1 MTDVTSHYMMRRS
14 QITQEANMKNI
25 YIDSMLIK
33 NVKGIREKKI
43 EFKKRLQICGRNATG
58 KTSVFD
64 AFCWAAY
71 DKDSIGR
78 TKFDI
83 RELDSS
89 GEKVHNTEIV
99 SAVNMSVNDVPYEI
113 KKTQKEKWTTKRGE
127 KDTVLTG
134 NVNEY
139 EINGYPKSEKEF
151 KDFIDSIVDEKT
163 FSILTR
169 PTRFPELDWKE
180 QRKILF
186 DIIGDVDD
194 KDIESDYFDLLK
206 PELAIA
212 SIDDI
217 KKKYTKSR
225 NELKKKPD
233 ELKARIDEVRS
244 QIVETDSSA
253 AKSEKEA
260 LLKSISEIEEQMIT
274 LNGMNNHAITEK
286 IMNLQLKQRQLL
298 LDANAEREKSILAK
312 KEDFIRL
319 KTTLDVNKRAWDFAE
334 AHKASVEN
342 NLTELR
348 AKLES
353 LKANIKAK
361 SAEEPPEF
369 ETVCPTCGQAL
380 PESKVEQSKQNWRDA
395 VFKRVKELMENQ
407 KLGEKRIAE
416 AEKELKKAVS
426 KCEHACSA
434 VEDARKR
441 YQDFE
446 PEYNAVLAL
455 PEVTKD
461 DISEIAE
468 INKQIDELEASKVNL
483 MEIDKQK
490 DALKEQL
497 LPLKTK
503 LAEIESQLNSV
514 SENDRRLARIEEL
527 ENELT
532 NVAQKVADCE
542 KMLYAADCYI
552 RAISKKINDRFD
564 GLEFK
569 LFNVQQ
575 NGGVSETCEITIDG
589 VPYSSLNS
597 GHKIIAGLN
606 IIKVLQ
612 KYYGVSAPIW
622 IDNAESINADN
633 IPDMDCQ
640 MIFLRVT
647 EDPTLTIS

>member
-1 MTDVTSHYMMRRS
+1 
-14 QITQEANMKNI
+14 MKYI
-25 YIDSMLIK
+25 YVDWMLIK
-33 NVKGIREKKI
+33 NVKGISEKKI
-43 EFKKRLQICGRNATG
+43 KFKKRTWICGRNATG

-64 AFCWAAY
+64 AFCWAVY

-127 KDTVLTG
+127 KDPVLTG

-244 QIVETDSSA
+244 QIVETDASA
-253 AKSEKEA
+253 AKNEKESI
-260 LLKSISEIEEQMIT
+260 LKSISEIEEQMIV

-286 IMNLQLKQRQLL
+286 IMNLRLKQRQLVM
-298 LDANAEREKSILAK
+298 DANEARSKDLREKQEQYIQIKAAANTVRSKCDTA
-312 KEDFIRL
+312 ESQQ
-319 KTTLDVNKRAWDFAE
+319 KTVQNT
-334 AHKASVEN
+334 
-342 NLTELR
+342 LTELR
-348 AKLES
+348 SKMEA
-353 LKANIKAK
+353 LKQSIADEKK
-361 SAEEPPEF
+361 KVFPKEE
-369 ETVCPTCGQAL
+369 TICPTCGQAL
-380 PESKVEQSKQNWRDA
+380 PKERIAQLETEWNQNQEQRIAAMHNNMA
-395 VFKRVKELMENQ
+395 
-407 KLGEKRIAE
+407 LGQKRIAE
-416 AEKELKKAVS
+416 AEDALAKSKEVCKKSHDLLAESDKKLKTFEAEYEKAKNV
-426 KCEHACSA
+426 
-434 VEDARKR
+434 
-441 YQDFE
+441 
-446 PEYNAVLAL
+446 PEITGDDI
-455 PEVTKD
+455 PEVA
-461 DISEIAE
+461 DIENQIADLE
-468 INKQIDELEASKVNL
+468 SQKINP

-622 IDNAESINADN
+622 IDNAESINEDN

>member
-1 MTDVTSHYMMRRS
+1 
-14 QITQEANMKNI
+14 MKNI

-43 EFKKRLQICGRNATG
+43 EFKKRTQICGRNATG

-71 DKDSIGR
+71 DKDSAGR

-99 SAVNMSVNDVPYEI
+99 SAVNMSVDDVPYEI

-127 KDTVLTG
+127 KDPTLTG

-139 EINGYPKSEKEF
+139 EINGYPKNEKEF

-194 KDIESDYFDLLK
+194 GDIESDYFDLLK
-206 PELAIA
+206 PELSIA

-225 NELKKKPD
+225 NELKKKQD
-233 ELKARIDEVRS
+233 ELRTRIDEVRS
-244 QIVETDSSA
+244 QIVETDASA
-253 AKSEKEA
+253 AKSEKESI
-260 LLKSISEIEEQMIT
+260 LKSISDIEEQMIA
-274 LNGMNNHAITEK
+274 LNGMNNHALTEQ
-286 IMNLQLKQRQLL
+286 IMNLRLKQRQLVM
-298 LDANAEREKSILAK
+298 DANEARSKDLREKQ
-312 KEDFIRL
+312 EQYIRL
-319 KTTLDVNKRAWDFAE
+319 KAAANTAQSKCDAAESQQKSVHGTLI
-334 AHKASVEN
+334 
-342 NLTELR
+342 ELR
-348 AKLES
+348 SKMEA
-353 LKANIKAK
+353 LKQSIAD
-361 SAEEPPEF
+361 EENKTFPRK
-369 ETVCPTCGQAL
+369 ETICPTCGQTL
-380 PESKVEQSKQNWRDA
+380 PKERIEQLEADWKQKQEQRIAAMQNNM
-395 VFKRVKELMENQ
+395 V
-407 KLGEKRIAE
+407 LGEKRIAE
-416 AEKELKKAVS
+416 AEAALAKCKTVCQESHDLLAESDKKLKTFEVEYEKAKSV
-426 KCEHACSA
+426 
-434 VEDARKR
+434 
-441 YQDFE
+441 
-446 PEYNAVLAL
+446 PEITGDDI
-455 PEVTKD
+455 PEVA
-461 DISEIAE
+461 DIENQVADLESQK
-468 INKQIDELEASKVNL
+468 INP

-514 SENDRRLARIEEL
+514 NENDKRLARIYEL
-527 ENELT
+527 ETELT
-532 NVAQKVADCE
+532 EIAQKVADCE

-569 LFNVQQ
+569 LFNLQQ

-612 KYYGVSAPIW
+612 NHYGVSAPIW
-622 IDNAESINADN
+622 IDNAESINEDN

>member
-1 MTDVTSHYMMRRS
+1 
-14 QITQEANMKNI
+14 MKNI

-43 EFKKRLQICGRNATG
+43 EFKKRTQICGRNATG

-71 DKDSIGR
+71 DKDSAGR

-99 SAVNMSVNDVPYEI
+99 SKVNMSVDDIPYEI
-113 KKTQKEKWTTKRGE
+113 TKTQKEKWTTKRGE
-127 KDTVLTG
+127 KDPTLTG

-139 EINGYPKSEKEF
+139 EINGYPKNEKEF

-186 DIIGDVDD
+186 DIIGDVDNG
-194 KDIESDYFDLLK
+194 DIESDYLDLLK

-233 ELKARIDEVRS
+233 ELRARIDEVRN
-244 QIVETDSSA
+244 QIVETDASA
-253 AKSEKEA
+253 AKSEKESI
-260 LLKSISEIEEQMIT
+260 LKSISDIEEQMIA
-274 LNGMNNHAITEK
+274 LNGMNNHALTEQ
-286 IMNLQLKQRQLL
+286 IMNLRLKQRQLVM
-298 LDANAEREKSILAK
+298 DANEARSKDLREKQ
-312 KEDFIRL
+312 EQYIRL
-319 KTTLDVNKRAWDFAE
+319 KAAANTVQSKCEAAESQQKTVQNTLA
-334 AHKASVEN
+334 
-342 NLTELR
+342 ELR
-348 AKLES
+348 SKMEA
-353 LKANIKAK
+353 LKQSIADEKNKTFPR
-361 SAEEPPEF
+361 EE
-369 ETVCPTCGQAL
+369 TICPTCGQTL
-380 PESKVEQSKQNWRDA
+380 PKERIEQLEADWKQKQEQRIAAMQNNM
-395 VFKRVKELMENQ
+395 V
-407 KLGEKRIAE
+407 LGEKRIAE
-416 AEKELKKAVS
+416 AEAALAKCKTVCRESHDLLEESDRKLKSFEAEYEKAKSV
-426 KCEHACSA
+426 
-434 VEDARKR
+434 
-441 YQDFE
+441 
-446 PEYNAVLAL
+446 PEITGDDI
-455 PEVTKD
+455 PEVA
-461 DISEIAE
+461 DIE
-468 INKQIDELEASKVNL
+468 NQIEELESQKINP

-532 NVAQKVADCE
+532 NVAQKIADCE

-569 LFNVQQ
+569 LFNLQQ

-612 KYYGVSAPIW
+612 NHYGVSAPIW
-622 IDNAESINADN
+622 IDNAESINEDN